1 MIKQYQLVLDDICDK
16 LEDNVGLDCY
26 ASDLHHYLCNEDYF
40 IIGTYKAKKFLGD
53 DAFEAIEMIKNYEQS
68 NFGQVSTDLSD
79 PEKVVN
85 MFAYIVGE
93 YILSESDH
101 LTNRYNS
108 KLDEDDLKTIY
119 SEICGI
125 NATKL
130 YNEAA

>member
-1 MIKQYQLVLDDICDK
+1 MINQYQLVLDDICDK
-16 LEDNVGLDCY
+16 LEDNVGLDRE

-40 IIGTYKAKKFLGD
+40 IIGYYKATQFLKD
-53 DAFEAIEMIKNYEQS
+53 DAFEAIEMIKYYEQS
-68 NFGQVSTDLSD
+68 NFGKVSTDLSA

-93 YILSESDH
+93 WILSESDH
-101 LTNRYNS
+101 LTNCNNS

-119 SEICGI
+119 SEICAV

-130 YNEAA
+130 YNEGY